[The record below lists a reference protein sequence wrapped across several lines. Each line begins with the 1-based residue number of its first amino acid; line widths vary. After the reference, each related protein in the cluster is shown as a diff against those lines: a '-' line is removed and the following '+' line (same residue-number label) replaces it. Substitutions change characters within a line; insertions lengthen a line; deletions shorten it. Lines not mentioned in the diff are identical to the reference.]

1 MHIILSSSF
10 FLLFTINVFSQSSK
24 FHDYIVWE
32 KGDTAYCNIT
42 SLERASG
49 NIWAIDYINSDNQ
62 KVELRNNFE
71 VSKAKFISVN
81 NEFYWEYVPLKA
93 KKPALHRHLEIEVN
107 GKIKIYINK
116 QLVLK
121 TNQNGEKLIADPT
134 AEFGGMSRT
143 IRLDNGKYLDINPE
157 SIKKEIAPYLLS
169 CLEFKEAFGKKITK
183 KNIVEAVKVY
193 NERCK

>member
-1 MHIILSSSF
+1 MLSDILFFNISF
-10 FLLFTINVFSQSSK
+10 FSDSLFSQNGK
-24 FHDYIVWE
+24 FSDYIIWE

-49 NIWAIDYINSDNQ
+49 NIRAIDYINSDNQ
-62 KVELRNNFE
+62 KIELRNNFE
-71 VSKAKFISVN
+71 VSKAKLISVN
-81 NEFYWEYVPLKA
+81 NEFYWEYVPIKA
-93 KKPALHRHLEIEVN
+93 KKPAVHRHLEMEVS
-107 GKIKIYINK
+107 GKIKIYVNK

-143 IRLDNGKYLDINPE
+143 IRLDNGKYLDINQG

-169 CLEFKEAFGKKITK
+169 CLEFKEAFGEKITK
-183 KNIVEAVKVY
+183 KNIVEAVKIY